1 MACRSYIYLG
11 KENVVHAKK
20 EDEEKN
26 KGEAWWK
33 HVKRK
38 IKVRHDESMCVA
50 TDQSRTEY
58 FRIFSIASIWE
69 NCHEKR
75 FW

>member
-26 KGEAWWK
+26 KGEA
-33 HVKRK
+33 
-38 IKVRHDESMCVA
+38 
-50 TDQSRTEY
+50 
-58 FRIFSIASIWE
+58 
-69 NCHEKR
+69 
-75 FW
+75 